1 MRSSKRLV
9 MVNKSTLIV
18 VMLMIVLISSLVS
31 ACSRE
36 RPHRTVKDLCGGN
49 KFGDLYIYENGVYIP
64 FIVVT
69 NDYDG
74 KTLLLRKEI
83 LELPRKYNTY
93 DSKYEYSSID
103 DFLNSEYI
111 KTLTDQNL
119 IILNTDI
126 EITTESSIGF
136 SGNDTTTIA
145 RKIFLLSYTEIGYN
159 VTVNVAKEGTPLQYF
174 KKNENRIAYLNCEPK
189 EWWLRTPDTYY
200 LSCVYYIGQ
209 NASIDIG
216 NAFDEKG
223 VRPAFCV
230 SSDALIERRE
240 DIVDNSTVYVLSEQ

>member
-1 MRSSKRLV
+1 MRSSKRLD
-9 MVNKSTLIV
+9 MVNKSTLIIF
-18 VMLMIVLISSLVS
+18 MLMIALIGSLVC
-31 ACSRE
+31 ACSGE
-36 RPHRTVKDLCGGN
+36 RPHRTVKDLCGEN
-49 KFGDLYIYENGVYIP
+49 KFGDLYIDENGVYIP

-83 LELPRKYNTY
+83 LELPRKFNSYN
-93 DSKYEYSSID
+93 SQYEHSSID

-119 IILNTDI
+119 NILNTDI
-126 EITTESSIGF
+126 EITKESSIGF
-136 SGNDTTTIA
+136 SGNNTTTIE
-145 RKIFLLSYTEIGYN
+145 RKVFLLSYTEIGYN
-159 VTVNVAKEGTPLQYF
+159 DTVNVAKEGTSLRYF
-174 KKNENRIAYLNCEPK
+174 KKNEYRIAYLNGKPM

-216 NAFDEKG
+216 NAYDEKG

-240 DIVDNSTVYVLSEQ
+240 DIVDNCTVYVLSKQ